1 MKLHQGRHLELLARC
16 APCEHPALLLHP
28 HLQLAME
35 REHLGLWLRSS
46 PTPPAQNKTQ
56 KQTARKPHEPGNPR
70 TKLDPHTS
78 PRTMRAREQPIPRRP
93 PAPHRS
99 RGKRRGRRGTKAPD
113 THEGCAAAGQAGGRP
128 PQSAAGTGLD
138 GGGKGEGGAG
148 SAVPHGPRPTES
160 GAASQPGRCVRLA
173 VPPGRRSRAGASPR
187 PPPPSPAGRAGRE
200 RRRRFTTGPGGREAP
215 HAAACSAAGYIYPA
229 RSLPQR
235 ARPSQSESG
244 ARPYSDAGWPAAVRR
259 RAES

>member
-1 MKLHQGRHLELLARC
+1 MGGLLR
-16 APCEHPALLLHP
+16 
-28 HLQLAME
+28 
-35 REHLGLWLRSS
+35 G
-46 PTPPAQNKTQ
+46 PTCPKQNSEK
-56 KQTARKPHEPGNPR
+56 ASEPGNPR

-93 PAPHRS
+93 PCPAPLLPGAPRPPRHREVG
-99 RGKRRGRRGTKAPD
+99 RRLRTPTGAARPRGRRESARHKARRGPGGPHAGRD
-113 THEGCAAAGQAGGRP
+113 GGRRGAPAAPSCTARGLLRAGG
-128 PQSAAGTGLD
+128 AA
-138 GGGKGEGGAG
+138 E
-148 SAVPHGPRPTES
+148 
-160 GAASQPGRCVRLA
+160 PGRCVRPT
-173 VPPGRRSRAGASPR
+173 VPPGRRGRAGVSPR

-215 HAAACSAAGYIYPA
+215 HAAACSAGGYIYPA

-244 ARPYSDAGWPAAVRR
+244 ARPHSDAGWPIAVRR